1 MAQKSAKS
9 KAQKGVTAD
18 GQADLQVAKASPE
31 AASAAAQG
39 AQKAA
44 APGAEKA
51 AAPGAEVPGAAA
63 AKPGSPRGV
72 RKVLTSPLL
81 EEAQRLAKAGQ
92 AKEAADVLEQLAAGQ
107 AGEGRAQLLVN
118 AAGLVRQIDRK
129 RALALAESATQAKP
143 DYAKGWMMLSFIR
156 DEARDRKGAL
166 AAARQALALKLSP
179 KDMVDAGR
187 HISRLGDDALALQ
200 AVRKGYAASKNALEL
215 ASFTL
220 RVAVQCADWEL
231 ADRITAQL
239 RAEHDA
245 GRTEQA
251 AETPRTHLLWC
262 DDQATNVKVVTEFA
276 RKLYAEQPPMVTQ
289 AWPDPAPPKGKPR
302 RKLRIGYLSY
312 DYRDHATALLIMGMM
327 RYHDREQFEFYAY
340 CTSWDDNSALRRD
353 LLSRF
358 TAART
363 FAQSSDQK
371 AAEQIKADHIDV
383 LVDLGGLTEGTRN
396 GILAWRPAP
405 VQISYLGYP
414 GSSGGRYV
422 DYIVADDYTLPAGE
436 ELHFPEQIIRI
447 PPTYQIN
454 DYAARWLPPAPKRAS
469 AGLPAGVQVL
479 GMFNNVNKVTSTVWA
494 TWMQILQ
501 RAPQSILWMLDPGEV
516 ARLNLTRA
524 AELAGVGAGRL
535 LFAPRARQ
543 EAHIAR
549 LRLCDLILD
558 PWPYGGHTTTGDALF
573 AGVPVVS
580 LQGRNFA
587 SRVSGGLL
595 IAAGLQSLLQP
606 TTAAYIDKVIDLLN
620 QPDEIVKIRR
630 HLHSRRT
637 RLPVFDADT
646 RTRQLEAAYRAVHE
660 RRLANQPPQHVRV
673 GVTVP
678 ERAKP
683 EAAADKLENP
693 KK

>member
-1 MAQKSAKS
+1 MAQKSAKAKTQKS
-9 KAQKGVTAD
+9 VKADTAAD
-18 GQADLQVAKASPE
+18 AQADAKVLAKVDAP
-31 AASAAAQG
+31 
-39 AQKAA
+39 AA
-44 APGAEKA
+44 APTAIGAEKPVA
-51 AAPGAEVPGAAA
+51 AAPAS
-63 AKPGSPRGV
+63 GSPRAG
-72 RKVLTSPLL
+72 RKAPPALLL
-81 EEAQRLAKAGQ
+81 EQAQGLVKAGK
-92 AKEAADVLEQLAAGQ
+92 AKEAADVLEQLATAQ
-107 AGEGRAQLLVN
+107 TGEGRAQLLVN
-118 AAGLVRQIDRK
+118 AAGLVRQVDRK
-129 RALALAESATQAKP
+129 RALALADAATQAKP
-143 DYAKGWMMLSFIR
+143 DYAKAWMMLSFIR

-166 AAARQALALKLSP
+166 AAARQALGLKLTP

-239 RAEHDA
+239 RTEHDA

-262 DDQATNVKVVTEFA
+262 DDQATNVKVVSTFA
-276 RKLYAEQPPMVTQ
+276 RKMYPEQQPLVTQ
-289 AWPDPAPPKGKPR
+289 AWPDPVPPKGKPR

-353 LLSRF
+353 LLGRF
-358 TAART
+358 TLARS

-371 AAEQIKADHIDV
+371 AAEQIKADRIDI

-405 VQISYLGYP
+405 VQIAYLGYP

-422 DYIVADDYTLPAGE
+422 DYIIADDYTLPAGE
-436 ELHFPEQIIRI
+436 EVHFPEQIIRI

-469 AGLPAGVQVL
+469 AGLPAGVPVL

-501 RAPQSILWMLDPGEV
+501 RAPQAILWMLDPGEV

-524 AELAGVGAGRL
+524 AEAAGVGAGRI
-535 LFAPRARQ
+535 LFASKARQ

-580 LQGRNFA
+580 LEGKNFA

-595 IAAGLQSLLQP
+595 IAAGLQSLVRP
-606 TTAAYIDKVIDLLN
+606 TVADYIETVIGLLN
-620 QPDEIVKIRR
+620 QPEEIAKIRR
-630 HLHSRRT
+630 HLHTRRT

-646 RTRQLEAAYRAVHE
+646 RTRQIEAAYRAVHE
-660 RRLANQPPQHVRV
+660 RKLANQPPQHLRV
-673 GVTVP
+673 GVTAP
-678 ERAKP
+678 ARTKP
-683 EAAADKLENP
+683 EEAPATLENP

>member
-1 MAQKSAKS
+1 MAQKSVKS
-9 KAQKGVTAD
+9 STPKGVKKPTPKQTSLPTATPPE
-18 GQADLQVAKASPE
+18 QAGAPVVVPTTDASGLGRRSAQHPLVDE
-31 AASAAAQG
+31 A
-39 AQKAA
+39 
-44 APGAEKA
+44 
-51 AAPGAEVPGAAA
+51 
-63 AKPGSPRGV
+63 R
-72 RKVLTSPLL
+72 
-81 EEAQRLAKAGQ
+81 RLAAAGQ
-92 AKEAADVLEQLAAGQ
+92 AKEAADALEKLANTQTGL
-107 AGEGRAQLLVN
+107 GRAQLLVN

-129 RALALAESATQAKP
+129 RALALAEAATQAKP
-143 DYAKGWMMLSFIR
+143 DHAKGWMMLSFVR

-166 AAARQALALKLSP
+166 AAARQALALKQTP
-179 KDMVDAGR
+179 ADMVDIGR

-200 AVRKGYAASKNALEL
+200 AVRRGYEASKNALAL

-231 ADRITAQL
+231 ADRITVQL
-239 RAEHDA
+239 RTEHEA

-262 DDQATNVKVVTEFA
+262 DDQATNVKVVSAFA
-276 RKLYAEQPPMVTQ
+276 RKLYAEQPPLVSQ

-302 RKLRIGYLSY
+302 RKLRVGYLSY

-327 RYHDREQFEFYAY
+327 RYHDREQFEFFAY

-363 FAQSSDQK
+363 FAQSSDRK
-371 AAEQIKADHIDV
+371 AAEQIKADRIDV

-405 VQISYLGYP
+405 VQIAYLGYP

-422 DYIVADDYTLPAGE
+422 DYIVADDYTLPAGQ
-436 ELHFPEQIIRI
+436 ELHFPEKIIRI

-501 RAPQSILWMLDPGEV
+501 RAPKSILWMLDPGEV

-524 AELAGVGAGRL
+524 AEAAGVGAGRI
-535 LFAPRARQ
+535 LFATRARQ

-549 LRLCDLILD
+549 LQLCDVILD

-580 LQGRNFA
+580 LEGCNFA

-595 IAAGLQSLLQP
+595 LAAGLQSLVRP
-606 TTAAYIDKVIDLLN
+606 SVEDYIDTVIDLLN

-646 RTRQLEAAYRAVHE
+646 RTRQLEAAYRSVHE
-660 RRLANQPPQHVRV
+660 RRLANQPAQHLRV
-673 GVTVP
+673 GVSAP
-678 ERAKP
+678 ARAKP
-683 EAAADKLENP
+683 APAAEPVPVGARVRALEPSSVEAANI
-693 KK
+693 

>member
-1 MAQKSAKS
+1 MAEKSAQATRQKSAKPAAP
-9 KAQKGVTAD
+9 KQAKGPAATPP
-18 GQADLQVAKASPE
+18 GQAGLGQAV
-31 AASAAAQG
+31 AASELPPG
-39 AQKAA
+39 KRRT
-44 APGAEKA
+44 APH
-51 AAPGAEVPGAAA
+51 
-63 AKPGSPRGV
+63 
-72 RKVLTSPLL
+72 PLL
-81 EEAQRLAKAGQ
+81 EEARGLTAAGKY
-92 AKEAADVLEQLAAGQ
+92 KEAADALEKLAGTQ
-107 AGEGRAQLLVN
+107 TGVGRAQLLVN
-118 AAGLVRQIDRK
+118 AAGLVRQVDRK

-143 DYAKGWMMLSFIR
+143 DHAKAWMMLSFIR

-166 AAARQALALKLSP
+166 AAARQALLLKLTP
-179 KDMVDAGR
+179 VDMVDIGR

-200 AVRKGYAASKNALEL
+200 AVRKGYEASKNALAL

-239 RAEHDA
+239 QAEHEA

-262 DDQATNVKVVTEFA
+262 DDQATNVKVVSTFA
-276 RKLYAEQPPMVTQ
+276 RKLYAEQPPLVTQ
-289 AWPDPAPPKGKPR
+289 AWPDPVPPKGKPR
-302 RKLRIGYLSY
+302 RKLRVGYLSY
-312 DYRDHATALLIMGMM
+312 DYRDHATALLIMGMV
-327 RYHDREQFEFYAY
+327 RYHDREQFEFFAY

-358 TAART
+358 SAARS
-363 FAQSSDQK
+363 FAQSSDQR
-371 AAEQIKADHIDV
+371 AAEQIKADRIDV

-405 VQISYLGYP
+405 VQIAYLGYP

-422 DYIVADDYTLPAGE
+422 DYIVADDYTLPAGQE
-436 ELHFPEQIIRI
+436 VHFPEKIIRI

-479 GMFNNVNKVTSTVWA
+479 GMFNNVNKVTRTAWA

-516 ARLNLTRA
+516 ARLNLSRA
-524 AELAGVGAGRL
+524 AEAAGVGAGRI
-535 LFAPRARQ
+535 LFAPKARQ

-549 LRLCDLILD
+549 LQLCDVILD

-580 LQGRNFA
+580 LEGRNFA

-595 IAAGLQSLLQP
+595 TAAGLQSLVCATVTHYVDTAVGLLQR
-606 TTAAYIDKVIDLLN
+606 
-620 QPDEIVKIRR
+620 PDEIVKIRR
-630 HLHSRRT
+630 HLHARPT

-646 RTRQLEAAYRAVHE
+646 RTRQLEAAYRNVHE
-660 RRLANQPPQHVRV
+660 RRLRKLPPDHVRV
-673 GVTVP
+673 GVTAQP
-678 ERAKP
+678 RAKAEAP
-683 EAAADKLENP
+683 PAPTAVAAATAAPSTALFGAKGGSS
-693 KK
+693 